1 MWKNL
6 LLLIMAGLVWGC
18 SHKAGFK
25 YDTTAVDRIEVGQ
38 TPESQVVAMLGQP
51 LSQQRF
57 GNGTTMYRYTYGNK
71 CPVEG
76 TYIDTLQVRVYNG
89 VVISKW
95 QDLMAE

>member
-18 SHKAGFK
+18 TAGFK

-57 GNGTTMYRYTYGNK
+57 GNGTTMYRIPMGINA
-71 CPVEG
+71 
-76 TYIDTLQVRVYNG
+76 L
-89 VVISKW
+89 
-95 QDLMAE
+95 